1 LLAERDPKTNKKFSV
16 EEIIG
21 DMQDLLLA
29 GHETTSNT
37 VAFVLFLLS
46 KFPSIQTQVQEESDK
61 FSDSPSYDDASKMRL
76 IDSVIKETLRL
87 YPAAPLVARTAICD
101 TEVDGIPT
109 KKNSC
114 IQFSIWSLGRDPA
127 LFREPEK
134 FDPDRWNNYSDE
146 KENDRGNNLS
156 AWIPFGLGLRSCVGQ
171 RMAMMETKL
180 VLCKLMQKYTARLD
194 PSQAP
199 ELGLSLTI
207 VLSPTDGVKLKM
219 YSRQDQLIPD
229 E

>member
-46 KFPSIQTQVQEESDK
+46 KFPLIQTQVQEESDK

-109 KKNSC
+109 KKILASSLVFGVLAE
-114 IQFSIWSLGRDPA
+114 IQHCFESQKNLTQIGGITILMQRKMTVEIIYQLG
-127 LFREPEK
+127 FR
-134 FDPDRWNNYSDE
+134 
-146 KENDRGNNLS
+146 
-156 AWIPFGLGLRSCVGQ
+156 
-171 RMAMMETKL
+171 L
-180 VLCKLMQKYTARLD
+180 VLD
-194 PSQAP
+194 
-199 ELGLSLTI
+199 
-207 VLSPTDGVKLKM
+207 
-219 YSRQDQLIPD
+219 
-229 E
+229 